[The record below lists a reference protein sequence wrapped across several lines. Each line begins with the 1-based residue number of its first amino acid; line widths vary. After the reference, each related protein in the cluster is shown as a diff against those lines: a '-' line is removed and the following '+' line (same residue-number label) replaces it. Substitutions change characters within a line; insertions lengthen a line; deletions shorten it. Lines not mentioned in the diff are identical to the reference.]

1 MSSNEPV
8 TKKRRV
14 EHQQESNN
22 VEMQHTNGS
31 TKPTEIDESLYSRQ
45 LYVLGHEAMRKMA
58 AANILVCGMGG
69 LGAEI
74 AKDLVLGG
82 VKSVMLQDDT
92 VATYKDLS
100 SQFFLRESDLGKNRA
115 EASLPRV
122 IELND
127 YVTTKCTT
135 EAINTDLVSKFTV
148 VVLTNSSRDEQL
160 EIGEFCHDNKIAFIC
175 ADTFGVYGN
184 VFCDFGEQFAVIDT
198 NGEQPMSV
206 MIAAVSKDAD
216 GIVTCLDE
224 RRHGFEDG
232 DHVTFAE
239 VKGMTELNGCK
250 PRKITI
256 KGPYTFSIGDC
267 SDLSDYVSGG
277 IVSQVKMPALV
288 DFKSMKAGLKEPE
301 ILPSDFSKWESPYQ
315 QHVYWLALSE
325 FRKANNRFPKPYN
338 AEDNATFLSMVKQA
352 NATWG
357 IVDEVN
363 EDMCVQFSNTCS
375 GELVGMQA
383 VIGGVTAQEVMKAC
397 SGKFHPIKQWLY
409 YDCIEVVP
417 KDLTEADC
425 EVSGTRYDGGI
436 LCLGKKLFQSIGAQK
451 WFMVGAGA
459 IGCELLKNFAMM
471 GVGHTTGNITVT
483 DMDTIERSNL
493 NRQFLFRSWDVQK
506 MKSDT
511 ACNAAKEMNPDMN
524 LTPHQNRVGP
534 ETEKVYTDEFFNA
547 LDGVANALDNVDAR
561 TYMDRRCVYYRKP
574 LLESGTLGTKANV
587 QVVLPHITESY
598 SSSQDPPEK
607 TIPICTLHNFPNA
620 IEHTI
625 QWARDQFEGLFTQK
639 PENAYKYINEP
650 KFLEKQLKGPGSTP
664 LDLLRGLKKDLCL
677 ECPQNFDDC
686 VKWARLQFQENFHNT
701 IAQLLYNF
709 PSDQKTSS
717 GALFWSGP
725 KRCPNA
731 LNYDSENS
739 DHLNFIISSANLR
752 AFNYNIP
759 ECRDVAFIKES
770 VAKVDVPAFKP
781 KSGVKIALT
790 EAEMSN
796 NADEADSEKVAS
808 LIGDLPTTEELQS
821 IKIEVADFEK
831 DDDNNFHM
839 DYITACSNLRAS
851 NYSITPADKHKTK
864 LIAGKIIPAI
874 ATTTSVVAG
883 LVVIE
888 MYKMI
893 QGITDVE
900 QYKNAFLN
908 LALPFFAFS
917 EPILAPKLK
926 YYENDWTI
934 WDRFDVKGDI
944 TLQELLD
951 LFEKEHRLEVS
962 MLSQGVSMLYAFF
975 MPPNKKKERGAM
987 KISEIIKTVTKK
999 RIPSHKKAVVLE
1011 MVCNDMDGEDIDTP
1025 YINYLLPDKL
1035 SNE

>member
-1 MSSNEPV
+1 
-8 TKKRRV
+8 
-14 EHQQESNN
+14 
-22 VEMQHTNGS
+22 
-31 TKPTEIDESLYSRQ
+31 
-45 LYVLGHEAMRKMA
+45 
-58 AANILVCGMGG
+58 
-69 LGAEI
+69 
-74 AKDLVLGG
+74 
-82 VKSVMLQDDT
+82 
-92 VATYKDLS
+92 
-100 SQFFLRESDLGKNRA
+100 
-115 EASLPRV
+115 
-122 IELND
+122 
-127 YVTTKCTT
+127 
-135 EAINTDLVSKFTV
+135 
-148 VVLTNSSRDEQL
+148 
-160 EIGEFCHDNKIAFIC
+160 
-175 ADTFGVYGN
+175 
-184 VFCDFGEQFAVIDT
+184 
-198 NGEQPMSV
+198 
-206 MIAAVSKDAD
+206 
-216 GIVTCLDE
+216 
-224 RRHGFEDG
+224 
-232 DHVTFAE
+232 
-239 VKGMTELNGCK
+239 
-250 PRKITI
+250 
-256 KGPYTFSIGDC
+256 
-267 SDLSDYVSGG
+267 
-277 IVSQVKMPALV
+277 
-288 DFKSMKAGLKEPE
+288 
-301 ILPSDFSKWESPYQ
+301 
-315 QHVYWLALSE
+315 
-325 FRKANNRFPKPYN
+325 
-338 AEDNATFLSMVKQA
+338 
-352 NATWG
+352 
-357 IVDEVN
+357 
-363 EDMCVQFSNTCS
+363 
-375 GELVGMQA
+375 
-383 VIGGVTAQEVMKAC
+383 
-397 SGKFHPIKQWLY
+397 
-409 YDCIEVVP
+409 
-417 KDLTEADC
+417 
-425 EVSGTRYDGGI
+425 
-436 LCLGKKLFQSIGAQK
+436 
-451 WFMVGAGA
+451 
-459 IGCELLKNFAMM
+459 
-471 GVGHTTGNITVT
+471 
-483 DMDTIERSNL
+483 
-493 NRQFLFRSWDVQK
+493 
-506 MKSDT
+506 
-511 ACNAAKEMNPDMN
+511 
-524 LTPHQNRVGP
+524 
-534 ETEKVYTDEFFNA
+534 
-547 LDGVANALDNVDAR
+547 
-561 TYMDRRCVYYRKP
+561 MDRRCVYYRKP

-677 ECPQNFDDC
+677 ECPKNFDDC

-739 DHLNFIISSANLR
+739 DHLNFIISAANLR

>member
-1 MSSNEPV
+1 
-8 TKKRRV
+8 
-14 EHQQESNN
+14 
-22 VEMQHTNGS
+22 MQHTNGS

-184 VFCDFGEQFAVIDT
+184 VFCDFGDQFAVIDT

-352 NATWG
+352 NATWS

-677 ECPQNFDDC
+677 ECPKNFDDC